1 MTKPGVTRGGWS
13 VKDVLAH
20 LAIGWLS

>member
-20 LAIGWLS
+20 LAIGWLL